1 MNGQIKGSP
10 NIVAD
15 ADSGRVWERIWEWMF
30 VLCVFS
36 MNDNNKINMKKKKSG
51 RLTTQPNQSVNAG
64 KATSTSEY
72 IIIIYTTTTK
82 SK

>member
-36 MNDNNKINMKKKKSG
+36 MNDNNKINMKKKK
-51 RLTTQPNQSVNAG
+51 AG
-64 KATSTSEY
+64 DSQHNPISLWMQAKQHPHRN
-72 IIIIYTTTTK
+72 ILL
-82 SK
+82 